1 MPDEKEDLEAAVEK
15 VVRKKGKGGWGDLV
29 QKGIAAALVA
39 FLTWL
44 GSCISKEYEALKVD
58 HEAIAK
64 RLATL
69 EQDQA
74 KWATL
79 ADLQD
84 QQLQMKAQL
93 EILRQVW
100 SYEYGRKVPTGF
112 PSKEG
117 EPEIKPPPALL
128 RDIERYKNM
137 QEQRVQKK

>member
-1 MPDEKEDLEAAVEK
+1 MAEEDLEDAVEK
-15 VVRKKGKGGWGDLV
+15 FVKKGGKGGWGALL

-44 GSCISKEYEALKVD
+44 GSCISKEYDTLKAE
-58 HEAIAK
+58 HAAIEK

-84 QQLQMKAQL
+84 QQLQMKIQL
-93 EILRQVW
+93 EILRQVF
-100 SYEYGRKVPTGF
+100 SYEYSRKVPSEF
-112 PSKEG
+112 PSKPG
-117 EPEIKPPPALL
+117 EPDLKPPGDLF
-128 RDIERYKNM
+128 RDVERYKSM